1 MFHVEHERALG
12 EFLVTSTKGLGISL
26 TDQQTRQFLVYLS
39 HLLTWNRTTNLT
51 SITESHE
58 IISKHFVDSL
68 TALVAFNFPFQS
80 MVVDVGSGA
89 GFPGIPL
96 KIVRSDLRLVL
107 VEPSQKKS
115 SFLHLIVGALKLEQ
129 VSIFSGGL
137 QQYAAQEPRPFADV
151 MVVRALRFDE
161 IAKPAALI
169 LSSGGHLLLFRTKK
183 GDERLSNAFRVESS
197 RDFSLPLN
205 HGNRVVTVLTKS
217 AAA

>member
-1 MFHVEHERALG
+1 VEHERALG

-51 SITESHE
+51 SITDSYE

-68 TALVAFNFPFQS
+68 TALVAFDFPFQGT
-80 MVVDVGSGA
+80 VVDAGSGA

-137 QQYAAQEPRPFADV
+137 QQYATQEPCPLADV

-169 LSSGGHLLLFRTKK
+169 LNPGGHLLLFRTKK
-183 GDERLSNAFRVESS
+183 GDERVSNAFRVESNHH
-197 RDFSLPLN
+197 FSLPSS
-205 HGNRVVTVLTKS
+205 HGSRVVTVLTKS